1 MGGASPGVRRLLRG
15 PSRRLHLAPVRL
27 LPPDP
32 QQGPRRRPALH
43 RPSRLSCLEASE
55 PGPAGGMGR
64 IKGSRARRPGL
75 LAWAGERAP
84 SPPPTFKGRR
94 GGEGATPRR
103 HQTRTALSPAAP
115 SQLVGNPRNAWG
127 AGGVPGFR
135 VPGCL
140 PAKQGVN
147 TFRRRRLPPPALPPR
162 QLPSLPPRH
171 LNTVRRRGAGSALP
185 ESGAGSR
192 GEGALSFL
200 GPHTAVTH
208 PEEEN
213 K

>member
-1 MGGASPGVRRLLRG
+1 
-15 PSRRLHLAPVRL
+15 
-27 LPPDP
+27 
-32 QQGPRRRPALH
+32 
-43 RPSRLSCLEASE
+43 
-55 PGPAGGMGR
+55 MGR

-84 SPPPTFKGRR
+84 NPPPTFKGRR

-115 SQLVGNPRNAWG
+115 SQLVGNPWNAWNASG

-147 TFRRRRLPPPALPPR
+147 TVRRRRLPPPALPPR
-162 QLPSLPPRH
+162 QLLSLPPRH
-171 LNTVRRRGAGSALP
+171 LHSQARGVRRRGAGSALP

-192 GEGALSFL
+192 GEGALSSPVRTPL
-200 GPHTAVTH
+200 SHA
-208 PEEEN
+208 EEEN